1 MEYLFSYGTLQ
12 SELVQIST
20 FGRKLEGTRDA
31 LPGYKIMT
39 ITIDDQDFVTTS
51 GTARHRN
58 LKFTGDASDVVEGTV
73 FKMSTDEL
81 EQADSYEP
89 EGYARE
95 LVQLRS
101 GITAWVYLT
110 REQANEE

>member
-1 MEYLFSYGTLQ
+1 MEHLFSYGTLQ
-12 SELVQIST
+12 SESVQLST
-20 FGRKLEGTRDA
+20 FGRKLEGTPDA
-31 LPGYKIMT
+31 LPGYKIIT

-58 LKFTGDASDVVEGTV
+58 LKFTGDPSDVVEGTV

-81 EQADSYEP
+81 DQADSYEP
-89 EGYARE
+89 EGYARR

-101 GITAWVYLT
+101 GIEAWVYLT
-110 REQANEE
+110 RQHD